1 MNDKDRVA
9 VCSRSFSA
17 NEELRREILSRYKH
31 VKFNDDGLSLVGD
44 TLANFL
50 NGCDKVIIGLEKI
63 NEDLLKKVPS
73 LKVVSKYGVG
83 IDMIDLKSMKKH
95 QVKLGWKG
103 GVNRR
108 AVSELALCFAISL
121 LRHVPK
127 ASSEVKE
134 GQWKQHKGNLLTGK
148 TFGLIGFG
156 NIGRDVANLLEPFD
170 CKLLVYDINITKLED
185 AKLNIHFVDLTFL
198 LKESDIV
205 SLHLPLNEATS
216 NIIDKNSFEMMKEHA
231 ILINLSRGGLVDE
244 DALKNALQKNQ
255 IKAAAFDVFA
265 EEPPL
270 DVDLLTN
277 ENLLPTPHIGGLAK
291 ESILAMGY
299 AAIDGLDENSLVR

>member
-1 MNDKDRVA
+1 MNDKDIVA

-170 CKLLVYDINITKLED
+170 CKLLVYDISKTKLED
-185 AKLNIHFVDLTFL
+185 SKLNIHFVDLTVL

-205 SLHLPLNEATS
+205 SLHLPLNEITS
-216 NIIDKNSFEMMKEHA
+216 NIIDKNSFEIMQEHA

-244 DALKNALQKNQ
+244 DALKSALQKNQ

-265 EEPPL
+265 KEPPL
-270 DVDLLTN
+270 DIDLLRN
-277 ENLLPTPHIGGLAK
+277 EKLLPTPHIGGLAK

-299 AAIDGLDENSLVR
+299 AAIDGLDENSLVK